1 MKPRLSAISIVCLW
15 LLASNAP
22 AHHSFVTH
30 YDYDREMVITGAVT
44 SARLANPHSFF
55 TVDVTV
61 EDGSIESWEIEGNSI
76 PLLSRAGITGDT
88 FQVGDVVTVTGML
101 SRDPDRKL
109 MFGLVADG
117 ADGETY
123 HLIRPGWDRPAPG
136 IALVRGVGQSRDIG
150 DFAGIWQRV
159 IREGEL
165 MNLSGDSPLPL
176 NEKGIA
182 ARAAYNPLES
192 QYKDCVSVDIPS
204 LFSLPYLKRFTVSDN
219 RVDIYY
225 EYTAVLRQFVAD
237 GQPRLAHQTDQY
249 GVSTASI
256 AGDELVIVTE
266 EFPSSSAGLASD
278 FDPFG
283 RGTNIPSSQ
292 LKRLSETY
300 RLLNDGEILE
310 VSLVVED
317 QEYLSEPY
325 EITLIWS
332 RRPEETEIF
341 DFECELDIARK
352 STSNAVVD

>member
-1 MKPRLSAISIVCLW
+1 MKTRLSAISVVCLW
-15 LLASNAP
+15 LQAVSAS

-30 YDYDREMVITGAVT
+30 YDYDREIVVTGAIT

-61 EDGSIESWEIEGNSI
+61 EDGSTESWEIEGNSI
-76 PLLSRAGITGDT
+76 PLLSRAGITRDT
-88 FQVGDVVTVTGML
+88 FQVGDIVTVTGML
-101 SRDPDRKL
+101 SRDPARKL
-109 MFGLVADG
+109 MFGFVADT
-117 ADGETY
+117 AYGETY

-136 IALVRGVGQSRDIG
+136 ITLVRGTGQSREIG

-204 LFSLPYLKRFTVSDN
+204 LFSLPYLKQFAVSDN

-225 EYTAVLRQFVAD
+225 EYTAVLRQFVTD
-237 GQPRLAHQTDQY
+237 GRPRLAHQTDQY
-249 GVSTASI
+249 GVSTASLV
-256 AGDELVIVTE
+256 GDELIIVTE
-266 EFPSSSAGLASD
+266 AFPPSSAGLASD

-283 RGTNIPSSQ
+283 RGTNIPSSRQ
-292 LKRLSETY
+292 KRMTETY
-300 RLLNDGEILE
+300 RLLNNREILE
-310 VSLVVED
+310 MSLVVED
-317 QEYLSEPY
+317 REYLSEMY
-325 EITLIWS
+325 ETSLIWA
-332 RRPEETEIF
+332 RRPEGTEIF
-341 DFECELDIARK
+341 GFECELDIARK

>member
-1 MKPRLSAISIVCLW
+1 MTTRFSVVSIMCLW
-15 LLASNAP
+15 LQAP
-22 AHHSFVTH
+22 GTSAHHSFATH
-30 YDYDREMVITGAVT
+30 YDYDREIVITGVVT

-55 TVDVTV
+55 AVDVTV
-61 EDGSIESWEIEGNSI
+61 SDGSIESWEIEGNSI
-76 PLLSRAGITGDT
+76 PLLTRAGITRDT

-109 MFGLVADG
+109 MFGLVADA

-123 HLIRPGWDRPAPG
+123 HLIRPGWDRPAPS
-136 IALVRGVGQSRDIG
+136 ITLVRGAGQSLDIG

-176 NEKGIA
+176 NENGLV

-204 LFSLPYLKRFTVSDN
+204 LFSIPYLKEFRVLGN
-219 RVDIYY
+219 QVDIYY

-237 GQPRLAHQTDQY
+237 GRPRLAHETDQY
-249 GVSTASI
+249 GVSRAGMV
-256 AGDELVIVTE
+256 GDELLIVTDG
-266 EFPSSSAGLASD
+266 FRPSSAGLASD
-278 FDPFG
+278 FGPFG
-283 RGTNIPSSQ
+283 RGAHIPSSRH
-292 LKRLSETY
+292 KRLTETY

-325 EITLIWS
+325 ETTLIWA
-332 RRPEETEIF
+332 RRPEGTEIF